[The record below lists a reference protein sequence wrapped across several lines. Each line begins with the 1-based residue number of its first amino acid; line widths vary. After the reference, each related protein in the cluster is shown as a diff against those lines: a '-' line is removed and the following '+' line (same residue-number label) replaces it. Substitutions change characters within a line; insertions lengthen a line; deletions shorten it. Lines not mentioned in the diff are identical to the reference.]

1 MQVRITEDEV
11 STLKEHLIK
20 EEVPA
25 MSDIV

>member
-11 STLKEHLIK
+11 STLEEHLVK

-25 MSDIV
+25 MCDIV